1 MWSVAALSLG
11 VGCGVSTV
19 LMPTGRHTRRSWSC
33 TRCLGTFTY
42 SERDASIADRRESK
56 PGEKCGGQ
64 QEWELGGHWGEGPE
78 FMEKALRVDQEE
90 VVTIEEN

>member
-1 MWSVAALSLG
+1 MSLG

-56 PGEKCGGQ
+56 PRRSRFIVESSVGVSRTASWGVTGGMVLSS
-64 QEWELGGHWGEGPE
+64 WRRLSVGP
-78 FMEKALRVDQEE
+78 RGSCH
-90 VVTIEEN
+90 N